1 MEQKPE
7 IIRRVDATFVLFL
20 VLFYLGNILIG
31 SSPKKIIII
40 IIIETFNMPKI
51 KSCPN

>member
-20 VLFYLGNILIG
+20 VLFYLGIILIG
-31 SSPKKIIII
+31 PSQNK
-40 IIIETFNMPKI
+40 
-51 KSCPN
+51 